1 MHTVSDRQQCA
12 GVEKRCCHLRLLGL
26 QTRPTVVAQLP
37 SRKQRSTCP
46 GIGQRL
52 VSLQVKVQLWARSS
66 CYQNYATLI
75 LPVDF
80 QWQRTIFPTKHGSTL
95 VRLTLFLLAT

>member
-1 MHTVSDRQQCA
+1 MYTVSDRQQCA
-12 GVEKRCCHLRLLGL
+12 GVEKRCCHL
-26 QTRPTVVAQLP
+26 TRPTVVAQLP

-66 CYQNYATLI
+66 CDQNYATLI

-80 QWQRTIFPTKHGSTL
+80 QW
-95 VRLTLFLLAT
+95 